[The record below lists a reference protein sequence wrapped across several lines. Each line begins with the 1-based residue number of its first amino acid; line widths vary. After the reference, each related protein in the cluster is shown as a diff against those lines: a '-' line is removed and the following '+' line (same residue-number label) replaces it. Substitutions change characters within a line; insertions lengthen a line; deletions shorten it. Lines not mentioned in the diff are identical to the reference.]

1 MNQGSVPEEPG
12 AIEQRGFDMHR
23 KRLGI
28 VAGIAGLAVAAT
40 VVVTGPVFAH
50 GGKGSGKGNMFV
62 GHMTGSL
69 EIPPAEPTATA
80 RAVIT
85 LKPSSDTVCYRLH
98 WDGLTSVTAA
108 HIHSG
113 AAGVTGSVVVPFFN
127 APIPDTISSV
137 GGCVHD
143 VDPTLIQAIHDNPSD
158 YYVNVHDVAFP
169 GGAVRDQLHP
179 AGKHHDDD

>member
-1 MNQGSVPEEPG
+1 M
-12 AIEQRGFDMHR
+12 RR
-23 KRLGI
+23 KRLEI
-28 VAGIAGLAVAAT
+28 VAAIAGLAVAAT
-40 VVVTGPVFAH
+40 VVATGPVFAN
-50 GGKGSGKGNMFV
+50 KEKGKGNVFV

-85 LKPSSDTVCYRLH
+85 LKPSSDTVCYRLQ

-108 HIHSG
+108 HIHTG

-158 YYVNVHDVAFP
+158 YYVNVHDIVFP

>member
-1 MNQGSVPEEPG
+1 MRS
-12 AIEQRGFDMHR
+12 R
-23 KRLGI
+23 KTMGI
-28 VAGIAGLAVAAT
+28 IAGVAGLILAATMAVA
-40 VVVTGPVFAH
+40 GPVFAH
-50 GGKGSGKGNMFV
+50 GGKGSGRGNVFV

-69 EIPPAEPTATA
+69 EIPPAEPAATA

-85 LKPSSDTVCYRLH
+85 LKPSSDSVCYRLH

-113 AAGVTGSVVVPFFN
+113 AADVTGSVVVPFFG

-143 VDPTLIQAIHDNPSD
+143 VDPALIQAIHDNPSD
-158 YYVNVHDVAFP
+158 YYVNVHDAAFP

-179 AGKHHDDD
+179 AGKHPHDDD